1 MTAQPQVDIAQLPEQ
16 QIKILKAIKREG
28 EKHLKYYY
36 GTMKHFKFPEKRL
49 KCFDTKYY
57 EDALPHIERILRERS
72 EMETVK

>member
-1 MTAQPQVDIAQLPEQ
+1 MTAQPQIENTQLPDQ

-36 GTMKHFKFPEKRL
+36 DTMKHFKFPEKRL

-57 EDALPHIERILRERS
+57 EDALPHIERILREKS
-72 EMETVK
+72 EIETVK

>member
-36 GTMKHFKFPEKRL
+36 DTMKHFKFPEKRL

-57 EDALPHIERILRERS
+57 EDALPHIERILREKS
-72 EMETVK
+72 EIETVK

>member
-36 GTMKHFKFPEKRL
+36 DTMKHFKFPEKRL

-57 EDALPHIERILRERS
+57 EDALPHIERILREKS
-72 EMETVK
+72 EIK